1 MGEGNF
7 LLRLFQ
13 SHVGKQ
19 ESVLETEMWMG
30 PCERGPHAQKCV
42 LCTYPSG
49 HPAPSRHRSEP
60 RRGQDAWLPSAP
72 VEKSSCLQ
80 LRFISASDSAGPA
93 GSMTARHW
101 GQNKKRLAVRSDPQ
115 GAPKGREEKSQGFP
129 PHLPVPARQTT
140 LRVLVHVKERTR
152 SFQ

>member
-1 MGEGNF
+1 MREGNF
-7 LLRLFQ
+7 LLRSFQ
-13 SHVGKQ
+13 SHAGKQ
-19 ESVLETEMWMG
+19 ESVLETETWMG
-30 PCERGPHAQKCV
+30 PRERGTHVQECA

-60 RRGQDAWLPSAP
+60 RRGQDAWLPSVP

-101 GQNKKRLAVRSDPQ
+101 GQNKKRLTVRSDPQ
-115 GAPKGREEKSQGFP
+115 GAPKGREEKSRGSP
-129 PHLPVPARQTT
+129 PHLPVPARQTA
-140 LRVLVHVKERTR
+140 LRVLVHVKERSI